1 METDNKKPD
10 APLRVTVC
18 GIGASAGG
26 LEALREFFTA
36 VPPDLGIAYVV
47 IVHLAPEHESELA
60 SLLAQRTKMPVQEVS
75 DDQKLE
81 LKPNCVYVISPNRM
95 LQIDDRSIGSMPF
108 TEPRG
113 HRAPSTRSF
122 AH

>member
-1 METDNKKPD
+1 MSEQKNELNDP
-10 APLRVTVC
+10 ARVTVC

-26 LEALREFFTA
+26 LEALREFFAA

-60 SLLAQRTKMPVQEVS
+60 SLLAQRTKMAVHEVG

-81 LKPNCVYVISPNRM
+81 LTPNTVYVISPNRM
-95 LQIDDRSIGSMPF
+95 LQLDDTSIGSSQFM
-108 TEPRG
+108 EPR
-113 HRAPSTRSF
+113 
-122 AH
+122 